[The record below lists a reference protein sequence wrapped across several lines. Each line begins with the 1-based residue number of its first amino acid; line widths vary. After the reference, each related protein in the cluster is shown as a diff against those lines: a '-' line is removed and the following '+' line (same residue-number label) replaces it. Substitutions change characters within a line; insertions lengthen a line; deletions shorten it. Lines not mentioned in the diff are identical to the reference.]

1 MWKKKHFL
9 NREVNDETEYMR
21 CDFENKD
28 HVVDPHW
35 IIISGDPKEN
45 TRLKS
50 SLRLGS
56 KCNLPV
62 LWDYITGFNHPLTD
76 LWDNYQYSLYLPA

>member
-1 MWKKKHFL
+1 MKKTFFKQRSKRWDRVYEMWFW
-9 NREVNDETEYMR
+9 D
-21 CDFENKD
+21 KD
-28 HVVDPHW
+28 HVVEPHW

-76 LWDNYQYSLYLPA
+76 LWDNYQYLLYLPA